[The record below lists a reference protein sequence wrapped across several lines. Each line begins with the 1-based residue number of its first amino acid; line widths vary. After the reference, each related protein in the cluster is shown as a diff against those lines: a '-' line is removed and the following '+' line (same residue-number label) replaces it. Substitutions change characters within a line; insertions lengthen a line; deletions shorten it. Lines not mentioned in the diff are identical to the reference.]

1 MPKHRKI
8 KIICDATCRMPD
20 NRAIGYV
27 YAKGKSACGFVVVDE
42 QGTVLDQRSKY
53 LGELTI
59 PQAEYEGL
67 IFALDG
73 AVEFCR
79 QDVDVWMDSELVVRQ
94 MLGDYCIRSDAVKLL
109 YDEVRKRELRFLGK
123 VSYFHHS
130 RGSFWARQADE
141 LANAEYSRNHTG

>member
-1 MPKHRKI
+1 MPRYRKI
-8 KIICDATCRMPD
+8 KIVCDATCRMPD
-20 NRAIGYV
+20 NRLTGYS

-42 QGTVLDQRSKY
+42 QGAIVEQRSKY

-59 PQAEYEGL
+59 PQAEYSSL

-79 QDVDVWMDSELVVRQ
+79 QDVDVWMDSELVVKQ
-94 MLGDYCIRSDAVKLL
+94 MNGDYCIRSEAVKLL
-109 YDEVRKRELRFLGK
+109 FDEVKRCEQRFLGR

-130 RGSFWARQADE
+130 RGSFWARQADG
-141 LANAEYSRNHTG
+141 LANAEYSRNQAG